1 MFALV
6 LLASLVQG
14 LLDVFLVALLA
25 RLVGLLA
32 GSRLED
38 YLPGIKVFGGG
49 FLDQSG
55 WLVALL
61 IASFWLASG
70 IRFAVA
76 LMQSLLSA
84 EVWND
89 LVNKVYDNLMRQKY
103 DFFIPV
109 NYNTKRP
116 KIGKGSAIFIHLTK
130 NFEPTFGC
138 VALKK
143 KDFLILLKLINKK
156 TKIKLV

>member
-1 MFALV
+1 MPLQSQTWSNLSQLLLELPRRRVRLLVLV

-55 WLVALL
+55 W
-61 IASFWLASG
+61 
-70 IRFAVA
+70 
-76 LMQSLLSA
+76 
-84 EVWND
+84 
-89 LVNKVYDNLMRQKY
+89 
-103 DFFIPV
+103 
-109 NYNTKRP
+109 
-116 KIGKGSAIFIHLTK
+116 
-130 NFEPTFGC
+130 
-138 VALKK
+138 
-143 KDFLILLKLINKK
+143 
-156 TKIKLV
+156 